1 MAVAGHI
8 YFYYSVHFQ
17 YVTDVRVSVE
27 VTLTESIMAL
37 SLLPST
43 PTKLWNDV
51 FNNVAVLQ
59 DW

>member
-1 MAVAGHI
+1 MAVAGQI
-8 YFYYSVHFQ
+8 YFYYAVHFQ

-27 VTLTESIMAL
+27 VTLTEGIMAL
-37 SLLPST
+37 SLPPST
-43 PTKLWNDV
+43 PTQLWNDV